1 MSSALATW
9 MPWSDRA
16 GRLSWLKLVF
26 FLGLIAPAVWMACEW
41 QFDWLSARPLTDL
54 IRESGDWAL
63 RILVASL
70 AVAPLRFVTKFNRLI
85 LVRRALGLAALFY
98 TLGHI
103 VLWCVDEKFVWATL
117 FWELMLRM
125 FLTVGLI
132 STLLLAVLGA
142 TSNDWGVKTLGA
154 KNWNRLH
161 AWTYAATALG
171 VIHFFMES
179 KLDVTEAVLIA
190 GLFMLAMAFRVAR
203 KWLRPRFL
211 PLAVA
216 AVVCAA
222 LTAIVEAVYYGVATR
237 VSAERV
243 LWANLDFSY
252 SIRPA
257 WWVLAAGVVVALLS
271 MFRSMGAPN
280 KARKA

>member
-1 MSSALATW
+1 
-9 MPWSDRA
+9 
-16 GRLSWLKLVF
+16 
-26 FLGLIAPAVWMACEW
+26 
-41 QFDWLSARPLTDL
+41 
-54 IRESGDWAL
+54 
-63 RILVASL
+63 
-70 AVAPLRFVTKFNRLI
+70 
-85 LVRRALGLAALFY
+85 
-98 TLGHI
+98 
-103 VLWCVDEKFVWATL
+103 
-117 FWELMLRM
+117 
-125 FLTVGLI
+125 
-132 STLLLAVLGA
+132 
-142 TSNDWGVKTLGA
+142 
-154 KNWNRLH
+154 
-161 AWTYAATALG
+161 
-171 VIHFFMES
+171 
-179 KLDVTEAVLIA
+179 
-190 GLFMLAMAFRVAR
+190 MLAMAFRVAR